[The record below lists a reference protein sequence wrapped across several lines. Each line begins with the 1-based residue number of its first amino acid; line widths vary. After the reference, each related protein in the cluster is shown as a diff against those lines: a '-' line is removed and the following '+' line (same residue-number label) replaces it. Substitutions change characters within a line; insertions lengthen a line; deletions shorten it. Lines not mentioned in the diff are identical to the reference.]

1 VYIVTG
7 DSGAGITHGT
17 IAGILLRDLI
27 VGRDNPWVT
36 LYDPARKMLL
46 AANTFARENPKI
58 ADEYAH
64 WLTPGEVSSIFWPSR
79 AASAGRFCAFSAVS
93 CA

>member
-1 VYIVTG
+1 MESTDGVAFIGHNPKDDPNVYIATG

-36 LYDPARKMLL
+36 LYDPARK
-46 AANTFARENPKI
+46 TFPQRTRLRGK
-58 ADEYAH
+58 
-64 WLTPGEVSSIFWPSR
+64 TPRSQNNMPTG
-79 AASAGRFCAFSAVS
+79 
-93 CA
+93 